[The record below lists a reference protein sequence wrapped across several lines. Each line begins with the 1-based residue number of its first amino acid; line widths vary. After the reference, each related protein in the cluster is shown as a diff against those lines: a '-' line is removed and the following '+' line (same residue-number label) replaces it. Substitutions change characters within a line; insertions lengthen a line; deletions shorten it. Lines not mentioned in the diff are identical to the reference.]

1 MRWPIQFQLLLPTLS
16 VVVLAIVLASGV
28 SAYFGGKRARQA
40 QEESLRRVVT
50 TLTEGQYPLLDS
62 VLRQMSG

>member
-28 SAYFGGKRARQA
+28 SAYFGGRRVRQA
-40 QEESLRRVVT
+40 QEESLQRVVA
-50 TLTEGQYPLLDS
+50 TLTKPSFL
-62 VLRQMSG
+62 